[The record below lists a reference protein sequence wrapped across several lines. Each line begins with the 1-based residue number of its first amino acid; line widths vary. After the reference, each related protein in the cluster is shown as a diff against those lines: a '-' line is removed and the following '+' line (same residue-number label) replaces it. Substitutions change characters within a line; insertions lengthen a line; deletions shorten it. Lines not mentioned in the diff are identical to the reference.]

1 MPRKAIVVGIGL
13 LVTAP
18 LMVVLF
24 ETLHAEDDATL
35 LKQAQALFTPLSPA
49 VDAPARSTA
58 AAQVALGR
66 MLFFDPRWTLRG
78 NVSCATCHQPA
89 LYGTDALAKSIGVE
103 HRTHPRHAPTVLN
116 AGLNFVQHWWGDR
129 KDLEDQA
136 EKALSGVFSS
146 GHPDARAA
154 TARIEAIEGYGRM
167 FRHAF
172 PGEATPITPV
182 NVAAAISAYERTLLT
197 PSPFDAYLRGNA
209 QALSSTA
216 RRGLARFISRGCA
229 SCHNGIG
236 VGGQMFQK
244 FGVVEEYWKATGSA
258 EIDKGRF
265 GFTKDPA
272 DLYVYKVPSLRNVA
286 MTPPYFH
293 DGSVAT
299 LDTAVKVMGRV
310 QLGVTLPDSE
320 ISEIVEFLGT
330 LTGPLPVGFAAA
342 PTLPSAAVRREP

>member
-1 MPRKAIVVGIGL
+1 
-13 LVTAP
+13 
-18 LMVVLF
+18 
-24 ETLHAEDDATL
+24 
-35 LKQAQALFTPLSPA
+35 
-49 VDAPARSTA
+49 
-58 AAQVALGR
+58 
-66 MLFFDPRWTLRG
+66 
-78 NVSCATCHQPA
+78 
-89 LYGTDALAKSIGVE
+89 
-103 HRTHPRHAPTVLN
+103 
-116 AGLNFVQHWWGDR
+116 
-129 KDLEDQA
+129 
-136 EKALSGVFSS
+136 
-146 GHPDARAA
+146 
-154 TARIEAIEGYGRM
+154 
-167 FRHAF
+167 
-172 PGEATPITPV
+172 
-182 NVAAAISAYERTLLT
+182 
-197 PSPFDAYLRGNA
+197 
-209 QALSSTA
+209 
-216 RRGLARFISRGCA
+216 
-229 SCHNGIG
+229 
-236 VGGQMFQK
+236 MFQK